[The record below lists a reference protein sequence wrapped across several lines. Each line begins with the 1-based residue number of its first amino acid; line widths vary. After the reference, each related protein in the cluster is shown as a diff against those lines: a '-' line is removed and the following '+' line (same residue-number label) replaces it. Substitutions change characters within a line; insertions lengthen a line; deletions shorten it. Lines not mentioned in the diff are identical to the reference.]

1 MLFSSL
7 CYELYWCIYVDPKK
21 DKEKEKESER
31 KGAKDLFSN
40 SLIYNNCP
48 IVRNV
53 NNRLSSIVVIIIL
66 SNYY

>member
-7 CYELYWCIYVDPKK
+7 CYEFIGVFMSIQKE

-31 KGAKDLFSN
+31 KDAKDLFSN

-66 SNYY
+66 TNYY